1 MTSKTISLA
10 GEEIK
15 VEYSGGAN
23 AWLRNDGT
31 AAVYASGTPGIS
43 AGADGVVSITVSGSA
58 PVYGANGTV
67 YLLGTGSVQLIG
79 SDYSTNPFRNSAA
92 SGGSGADE
100 QARAALRDHE
110 ANTGIHVTA
119 AEKATWNGKA
129 DKSDIP
135 TKTSELS
142 NDSGFITS
150 PDGGNAETLQG
161 KSASDFAG
169 ASDLMTH
176 ISNAT
181 VHTTAAEKEGWNSLS
196 NPDLLINPDFRVN
209 TSGETEYHGVNSVMD
224 CWTTAPGNTVKYLNG
239 GARAIDDG
247 TASYNCLLGQSVK
260 DFAPLKGMTVTFSV
274 KIREITGRALLQMY
288 DGVSWPSSE
297 VFTAPGTYHVTAVIS
312 AEATRLEC
320 NLVHGLNEAVDVT
333 ADWMKLE
340 LGGYATPF
348 KAPVYSDE
356 VLRIKALEGEVVY
369 KSDYAA
375 LEARIAA
382 LEGK

>member
-43 AGADGVVSITVSGSA
+43 AGADGTVSIPAGQSVG
-58 PVYGANGTV
+58 VYGANGTV
-67 YLLGTGSVQLIG
+67 YLKGGGSVQLIG

-110 ANTGIHVTA
+110 ANTDIHV
-119 AEKATWNGKA
+119 
-129 DKSDIP
+129 
-135 TKTSELS
+135 
-142 NDSGFITS
+142 
-150 PDGGNAETLQG
+150 
-161 KSASDFAG
+161 
-169 ASDLMTH
+169 
-176 ISNAT
+176 
-181 VHTTAAEKEGWNSLS
+181 TAAEKEGWNSLS
-196 NPDLLINPDFRVN
+196 NPNLLMNPDLRVN
-209 TSGETEYHGVNSVMD
+209 TSGKTEYHGVSSVMD

-247 TASYNCLLGQSVK
+247 TASFNYLLSQLVS

-356 VLRIKALEGEVVY
+356 VLRIKALEGGNAASSDLAKYIGTWGSSEQYYGNQLKARILFNKFGDSRLGLTTDTDNEIRVDYATDAASVGVY
-369 KSDYAA
+369 TKEKIAA

-382 LEGK
+382 LEGGGT